1 MEPAPRDSE
10 KSFAKGLEV
19 LQAGDA
25 DAFRRFLEEDPAASE
40 ARDAT
45 GVSLLMH
52 SLYRGRRDLAELIAG
67 KKTTLDIFEATAMG
81 RLDRL
86 QGCIGDASAINS
98 RSLDS
103 RSLDSR
109 SLDSRSKD
117 GFTALHFACFFGQG
131 EAARL
136 LIEAGAA
143 VDAVSTNPMHLMPL
157 HSAAS
162 ARNLEAA
169 RLLLEH
175 GAPVNARQEGGW
187 AAIHAGAAN
196 GDRLM
201 VDLLLQH
208 HADPKLANDA
218 GKTPAMVAR
227 EKGHEELAAR
237 LEDKGGATG

>member
-1 MEPAPRDSE
+1 MEDSQRAFE
-10 KSFAKGLEV
+10 P

-25 DAFRRFLEEDPAASE
+25 DGLRRLLEQDPAASD
-40 ARDAT
+40 ARDAS

-52 SLYRGRRDLAELIAG
+52 SLYRGRRDLAELIAS
-67 KKTTLDIFEATAMG
+67 KKKTLDIFEATSLG

-86 QGCIGDASAINS
+86 KQYLSEECLRDAAIVN
-98 RSLDS
+98 
-103 RSLDSR
+103 
-109 SLDSRSKD
+109 SRSKD
-117 GFTALHFACFFGQG
+117 GFTALHFACFFGQP

-136 LIEAGAA
+136 LLESGAA
-143 VDAVSTNPMHLMPL
+143 VDAVAANPMQVMPL

-175 GAPVNARQEGGW
+175 GAPVNARQQAGW
-187 AAIHAGAAN
+187 APIHAAAQN

-201 VDLLLQH
+201 VELLLQH
-208 HADPKLANDA
+208 RADPKLANDD

-227 EKGHEELAAR
+227 EKGHEEIAA
-237 LEDKGGATG
+237 LLQQ